1 MEIEIKSPAVQEVLG
16 RPPRWII
23 RWGITVIMII
33 IAGLLVGSYFFKYPD
48 VVSATIE
55 VTTENLPVSLVA
67 RATGKLDTIFV
78 ADNEIVE
85 KEQYLAVIE
94 NPADFG
100 DVLGLKGFLDSFNFF
115 STEEKAEGRKQ
126 KAESTKTVRPQDS
139 KTVRGCVGSEQKRHL
154 EDSSSRQS
162 NESKGSG
169 LLRSARN
176 DGKESHVSH
185 LTSQIPQSNSLVS
198 HSLTLGD
205 LQIFYHHFLKA
216 CEDYDYFVQADYH
229 VQKINALR
237 RQIALQQQLRQRTL
251 KQCDL
256 SRQQLA
262 TQERLFAADSIL
274 YAQRAIALIEYENA
288 RSALLQMQLAYQSVL
303 SSVDNIELTIAQYEQ
318 TIFDLQQQS
327 DEKKKEL
334 LISLSGAYE
343 ALQSQIAQWEMQYVL
358 KSPSNGKVSMSRS
371 WQKNQHINAGEVFL
385 SIVPE
390 ETAHITGKIL
400 LPAQGAGKVKVGQ
413 SVNVKFDG
421 YPHMEFG
428 MVRGKVKNISLVP
441 VATPQ
446 GKFTTVEVEFPE
458 NLTTNYGK
466 TLDFSQEMSGTA
478 EIITED
484 MRLIERFINPV
495 KAVVKK

>member
-1 MEIEIKSPAVQEVLG
+1 MG
-16 RPPRWII
+16 
-23 RWGITVIMII
+23 
-33 IAGLLVGSYFFKYPD
+33 
-48 VVSATIE
+48 
-55 VTTENLPVSLVA
+55 NL
-67 RATGKLDTIFV
+67 D
-78 ADNEIVE
+78 
-85 KEQYLAVIE
+85 
-94 NPADFG
+94 
-100 DVLGLKGFLDSFNFF
+100 GF
-115 STEEKAEGRKQ
+115 
-126 KAESTKTVRPQDS
+126 
-139 KTVRGCVGSEQKRHL
+139 
-154 EDSSSRQS
+154 
-162 NESKGSG
+162 
-169 LLRSARN
+169 
-176 DGKESHVSH
+176 
-185 LTSQIPQSNSLVS
+185 
-198 HSLTLGD
+198 
-205 LQIFYHHFLKA
+205 HHFLKA

-229 VQKINALR
+229 AQKINGLR

-262 TQERLFAADSIL
+262 TQERLFAADSTL

-288 RSALLQMQLAYQSVL
+288 RNALLQMQQAYQSVL
-303 SSVDNIELTIAQYEQ
+303 SSADNIELTIAQYEQ

-334 LISLSGAYE
+334 LLSLSGAYE
-343 ALQSQIAQWEMQYVL
+343 ALQSQIAQWEMQYVF
-358 KSPSNGKVSMSRS
+358 KSPSNGKVSMSKS

-441 VATPQ
+441 IATPQ

-495 KAVVKK
+495 KVIVKR